1 MSDDFYLAEM
11 MLRLD
16 FMKSNTGSMVIL
28 DVFMMS
34 LSSDRLTA
42 FWKDLE
48 AEAFRRN
55 IAVTRQETYDG
66 VLLRWFPAE
75 ELKEEPNA

>member
-1 MSDDFYLAEM
+1 MPEHFYLAE

-16 FMKSNTGSMVIL
+16 FMKSDTGSVVIL
-28 DVFMMS
+28 DVFQMS

-55 IAVTRQETYDG
+55 LAVTRQETYDG
-66 VLLRWFPAE
+66 VLIRWFPAE
-75 ELKEEPNA
+75 ELKDEPNA